1 LLCGRGPGRELPELE
16 SFAGGV
22 IPGGGASA
30 AWERPKENGM
40 ENLDIKGVRGSKDS
54 GGEDMYLGGLKHGT
68 ERKVPIVHRCL

>member
-1 LLCGRGPGRELPELE
+1 
-16 SFAGGV
+16 
-22 IPGGGASA
+22 
-30 AWERPKENGM
+30 M